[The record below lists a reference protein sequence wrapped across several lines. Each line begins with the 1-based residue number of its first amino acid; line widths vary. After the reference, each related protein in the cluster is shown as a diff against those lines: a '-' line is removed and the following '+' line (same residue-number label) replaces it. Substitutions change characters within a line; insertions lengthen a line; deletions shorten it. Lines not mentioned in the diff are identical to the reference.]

1 MSSLY
6 RDSRLYYILGANSL
20 SAIGSGITMI
30 TISWLL
36 VTSPGG
42 NTMFGYI
49 SIISTLVMFLCTPFI
64 GHCIDR
70 FSRKTLLL
78 VNEAIGAIA
87 VGIMVCWG
95 FTGHSYETIHYIVL
109 YITGSFYYLVFY
121 PNIFAFN
128 QEAFASEHYKSL
140 SGTMEIQGQ
149 LTQVIAGA
157 VASFMITIVAVK
169 WILFINMLA
178 YIGAFILLSFIPYT
192 RQSTESGKQPFTKQI
207 FEGVHFMKKRKKL
220 FWFLFA
226 TYMPFIGVM
235 MTNYLMPVYISDVL
249 KESGSVYGT
258 EGMMYGIGAMLAG
271 IGIPILMKYVKTEV
285 SIVLTMFIYTI
296 SITVMIIKPSVF
308 LLYGLA
314 IFMAI
319 GNAGTRVARNVLM
332 MEQVPNEVIGRV
344 DSLFRF
350 VGTGVRVILL
360 LAFTTF
366 VSQIGVMAP
375 FYALS
380 ILLIGAASMGFLYV
394 KVQRQE
400 RVDITNKTV
409 V

>member
-36 VTSPGG
+36 VTAPGG
-42 NTMFGYI
+42 NATFGYI
-49 SIISTLVMFLCTPFI
+49 SIMSTLVMFLCTPFI

-87 VGIMVCWG
+87 VFIMVCWG
-95 FTGHSYETIHYIVL
+95 FTGHSYETVHYIVL
-109 YITGSFYYLVFY
+109 YIAGSFYYLVFY
-121 PNIFAFN
+121 PNIFAVN
-128 QEAFASEHYKSL
+128 QEVFAPEHYKSL

-178 YIGAFILLSFIPYT
+178 YVGAFLLLSFIPYT
-192 RQSTESGKQPFTKQI
+192 KQRTKLGKQPFAKQI
-207 FEGVHFMKKRKKL
+207 FEGVHFMKKRKQL

-249 KESGSVYGT
+249 KANGSVYGT
-258 EGMMYGIGAMLAG
+258 QGMMYGIGAMFAG

-285 SIVLTMFIYTI
+285 SIVFTMLIYTI
-296 SITVMIIKPSVF
+296 SITAMVIQPSVY
-308 LLYGLA
+308 LIYGLA
-314 IFMAI
+314 IFMAM
-319 GNAGTRVARNVLM
+319 GNAGTRVARSVLM
-332 MEQVPNEVIGRV
+332 MEGVPNEIIGRV

-350 VGTGVRVILL
+350 IGTGVRVILL
-360 LAFTTF
+360 IVFTTF
-366 VSQIGVMAP
+366 VSQIGVMVP

-380 ILLIGAASMGFLYV
+380 LLLIGATCIGFSYV
-394 KVQRQE
+394 KMQRQE
-400 RVDITNKTV
+400 RIHITNKTV

>member
-36 VTSPGG
+36 VTAPGG

-49 SIISTLVMFLCTPFI
+49 SIMATLVMFLCTPFI

-87 VGIMVCWG
+87 VFVMVYWG

-109 YITGSFYYLVFY
+109 YIAGSFYYLVFY

-128 QEAFASEHYKSL
+128 QEVFAPEHYKSL

-157 VASFMITIVAVK
+157 VASYMISIVDVK

-178 YIGAFILLSFIPYT
+178 YVGAFILLSFIPYT
-192 RQSTESGKQPFTKQI
+192 KQRTKVGKQPFVKQI
-207 FEGVHFMKKRKKL
+207 FEGVHFMKQRKRL

-249 KESGSVYGT
+249 KANGSVYGT

-285 SIVLTMFIYTI
+285 SIVFTMLIYTI
-296 SITVMIIKPSVF
+296 SITVMIIQPSVY
-308 LLYGLA
+308 LVYGLA
-314 IFMAI
+314 IFKAM
-319 GNAGTRVARNVLM
+319 GNAGTRVARSVLM
-332 MEQVPNEVIGRV
+332 MEEVPNEIIGRV

-360 LAFTTF
+360 IAFTTF
-366 VSQIGVMAP
+366 VSQIGVMVP

-380 ILLIGAASMGFLYV
+380 ILLIGATCIGISYV
-394 KVQRQE
+394 KMQQKE
-400 RVDITNKTV
+400 RIHITNKTV

>member
-36 VTSPGG
+36 VTAPGG

-49 SIISTLVMFLCTPFI
+49 SIMSTLVMFLCTPFI

-87 VGIMVCWG
+87 VFVMVYWG

-109 YITGSFYYLVFY
+109 YIAGSFYYLVFY

-128 QEAFASEHYKSL
+128 QEVFAPEHYKSL

-178 YIGAFILLSFIPYT
+178 YVGAFVLLSFIPYT
-192 RQSTESGKQPFTKQI
+192 KQRTKLGKQPFAKQI
-207 FEGVHFMKKRKKL
+207 FEGVHFMKKRKQL

-226 TYMPFIGVM
+226 SYMPFIGVM

-249 KESGSVYGT
+249 KANGSVYGT

-285 SIVLTMFIYTI
+285 SIVFTMLIYTI
-296 SITVMIIKPSVF
+296 SITVMVIQPSVY
-308 LLYGLA
+308 LVYGLA
-314 IFMAI
+314 IFKAM
-319 GNAGTRVARNVLM
+319 GNAGTRVARSVLM
-332 MEQVPNEVIGRV
+332 MEEVPNEIIGRV

-360 LAFTTF
+360 IAFTTF
-366 VSQIGVMAP
+366 VSQIGVMIP

-380 ILLIGAASMGFLYV
+380 ILLIGATCIGVSYV
-394 KVQRQE
+394 KMQRQE
-400 RVDITNKTV
+400 RIHITNKTV

>member
-36 VTSPGG
+36 VSSPGG
-42 NTMFGYI
+42 NTTFGYI
-49 SIISTLVMFLCTPFI
+49 SIMSTLFMFLCTPFI

-78 VNEAIGAIA
+78 VNEAIGAFA
-87 VGIMVCWG
+87 ALVMVWWG

-109 YITGSFYYLVFY
+109 YIAGSFYYLVFY

-128 QEAFASEHYKSL
+128 QEVFAPEHYKSL

-149 LTQVIAGA
+149 LTQVISGA
-157 VASFMITIVAVK
+157 VASYMITIVDVK
-169 WILFINMLA
+169 WILLINMLS
-178 YIGAFILLSFIPYT
+178 YVGALILLSFIPYIKQRT
-192 RQSTESGKQPFTKQI
+192 KVEKQPFAKQI
-207 FEGVHFMKKRKKL
+207 FEGVHFMKQKKQL

-249 KESGSVYGT
+249 KANGSVYGT

-285 SIVLTMFIYTI
+285 SIFFTMLIYTI
-296 SITVMIIKPSVF
+296 SITVMIIQPSVY

-314 IFMAI
+314 IFKAM

-332 MEQVPNEVIGRV
+332 MEEVPNEIIGRV

-360 LAFTTF
+360 IAFTTF
-366 VSQIGVMAP
+366 VSQIGVMVP

-380 ILLIGAASMGFLYV
+380 ILLIGATCIGFLYM
-394 KVQRQE
+394 KMQKKE
-400 RVDITNKTV
+400 RIHLTNKTV